1 MNEGVLGYVEQLEM
15 QIFSAMICSRMHGN
29 VVFNEKKSK
38 SSQTHE

>member
-15 QIFSAMICSRMHGN
+15 QIFSAICSRMHGN